1 MSMVFCGERRSSR
14 MLHLGRAAHVA
25 TGSVGCC
32 RTSSGS
38 GHLQTPHSLSVAC
51 LSLVLRAAH
60 TNQCDCYSSGRP
72 HSLLFQVIRRPAAPI
87 VLCRPRAP
95 TGLELGPFHQSDDTP
110 RRSSL
115 SAYPAIR
122 STRRFSRQ
130 QRFVVV
136 ACLLTLALL
145 AFVAAGAG
153 VGGWASNF
161 LSGRICTP
169 SASFLEGR
177 VAACIFLGSGVST
190 RPYHTVHPTPFPL
203 FLWLAFPW
211 SSERRTPT
219 SATATVQVG
228 HFLCSPRSTDDLLL
242 RLFSVDLV
250 LRLGL
255 NSIHFTSLMTHLG
268 AVRFPPIRRS
278 GAHDGSLVSS
288 ALVSLLAF

>member
-1 MSMVFCGERRSSR
+1 MGGGQQIFFRQVFCGERRSSR

-136 ACLLTLALL
+136 ARLLTLALC
-145 AFVAAGAG
+145 AFMAAGAG
-153 VGGWASNF
+153 VGGWAPTF
-161 LSGRICTP
+161 FPSG
-169 SASFLEGR
+169 
-177 VAACIFLGSGVST
+177 
-190 RPYHTVHPTPFPL
+190 
-203 FLWLAFPW
+203 
-211 SSERRTPT
+211 
-219 SATATVQVG
+219 
-228 HFLCSPRSTDDLLL
+228 LL
-242 RLFSVDLV
+242 R
-250 LRLGL
+250 
-255 NSIHFTSLMTHLG
+255 
-268 AVRFPPIRRS
+268 
-278 GAHDGSLVSS
+278 
-288 ALVSLLAF
+288 